1 MTSSM
6 HLLPALLA
14 ALALVPSA
22 GSTVSFTAIGV
33 RGGDHPAYLRIV
45 VDFTDGDLVR

>member
-6 HLLPALLA
+6 RLLPALLA

-22 GSTVSFTAIGV
+22 GSAASLTAVAV
-33 RGGDHPAYLRIV
+33 RGGDHPAYLRIL